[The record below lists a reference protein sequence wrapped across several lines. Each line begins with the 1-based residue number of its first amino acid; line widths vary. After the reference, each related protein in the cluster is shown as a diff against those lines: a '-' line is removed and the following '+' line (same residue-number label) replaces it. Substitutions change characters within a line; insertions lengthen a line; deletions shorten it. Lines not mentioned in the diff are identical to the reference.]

1 MREIIWITWLAVVL
15 TGCQTTQQFDVG
27 TRPQFLVSQLSAG
40 ELKTKLESCLD
51 KPVKRTQFSI
61 GHRGAPLFYPE
72 HTKESYLAAAKMGA
86 GTLECDVTFT
96 KDKKLVCRHAQCDL
110 HATTD
115 ILLQP
120 KLASKCRQPF
130 TPADPDSGIPA
141 SAQCCTSDITLAEFK
156 QLKGKMDGVNNQA
169 TTVAE
174 FVKGTPNWRTD
185 LYASSGTLMTHSES
199 IALFKQLAVN
209 MTPELKAPEVPMP
222 FNGLSQSQLAQKML
236 DEYSEHNVLPSQVF
250 PQSFSYQDIQYW
262 IKHAPEFAN
271 NAVFLDGREASER
284 FDINSPSTWQ
294 PSMDDLVQDQVKIIA
309 PPIWMLITSD
319 KNGDIVPSQYA
330 LAAKRAGLKII
341 AWSLER
347 SGPLANGGG
356 WYYQSVNN
364 AIKNDGDILKVLD
377 ILAKQVGVVAVFSD
391 WPTTTSFY
399 ASCMGINSN

>member
-1 MREIIWITWLAVVL
+1 MRQIIWITWLAVVL
-15 TGCQTTQQFDVG
+15 TGCQAIQRFDVG
-27 TRPQFLVSQLSAG
+27 TRPQFLVSQLPDG
-40 ELKTKLESCLD
+40 ELKEKLTGCLD
-51 KPVKRTQFSI
+51 KPIMRTRFSI

-72 HTKESYLAAAKMGA
+72 HTKESYMAAAKMGA

-96 KDKKLVCRHAQCDL
+96 KDKTLVCRHAQCDL

-130 TPADPDSGIPA
+130 TPANPDSSTLA

-156 QLKGKMDGVNNQA
+156 QLKGKMDGVNRQA

-174 FVKGTPNWRTD
+174 FVRGTPYWRTD

-199 IALFKQLAVN
+199 IALFKQLGVN
-209 MTPELKAPEVPMP
+209 MSPELKAPEVPMP

-236 DEYSEHNVLPSQVF
+236 DEYTEHNVPPSQVF

-271 NAVFLDGREASER
+271 HAVFLDGREAGEQ
-284 FDINSPSTWQ
+284 FDINKPSTWQ
-294 PSMDDLVQDQVKIIA
+294 PSMEDLVKNKVKIIA
-309 PPIWMLITSD
+309 PPIWMLISED
-319 KNGDIVPSQYA
+319 KNGDIIPSQYA

-356 WYYQSVNN
+356 WYYQSVKN
-364 AIKNDGDILKVLD
+364 AVKHDGDILRVLD
-377 ILAKQVGVVAVFSD
+377 ILTKQVGVVAVFSD
-391 WPTTTSFY
+391 WPATTSFY
-399 ASCMGINSN
+399 ASCMGIE

>member
-156 QLKGKMDGVNNQA
+156 QLKGKMDGVNDQA
-169 TTVAE
+169 TTAAE

-236 DEYSEHNVLPSQVF
+236 DEYSEHNVPPSQVF

-356 WYYQSVNN
+356 WYYQSVKN

-391 WPTTTSFY
+391 WPATTSFY

>member
-1 MREIIWITWLAVVL
+1 MRLTLGLIWLTVFL
-15 TGCQTTQQFDVG
+15 TGCQATKQFDVG
-27 TRPQFLVSQLSAG
+27 TRPQFLVSQLPDG
-40 ELKTKLESCLD
+40 ELKEKLASCLD
-51 KPVKRTQFSI
+51 KPIKRTRFSI
-61 GHRGAPLFYPE
+61 GHRGAPLLYPE
-72 HTKESYLAAAKMGA
+72 HTKESYIAAAKMGA

-96 KDKKLVCRHAQCDL
+96 KDKTLVCRHAQCDL

-130 TPADPDSGIPA
+130 TPADPDSGKLA

-156 QLKGKMDGVNNQA
+156 QLRGKMDGVNTQA

-199 IALFKQLAVN
+199 ITLFKQLGVN

-222 FNGLSQSQLAQKML
+222 FNGLSQNQLAQKML
-236 DEYSEHNVLPSQVF
+236 GEYTEHNVPPSQVF

-262 IKHAPEFAN
+262 IKHVPDFAN
-271 NAVFLDGREASER
+271 HAVFLDGREAGEH
-284 FDINSPSTWQ
+284 FDINKPSTWQ
-294 PSMDDLVQDQVKIIA
+294 PSMEDLVKNKVKIIA
-309 PPIWMLITSD
+309 PPIWMLISED
-319 KNGDIVPSQYA
+319 KNGDIIPSQYS
-330 LAAKRAGLKII
+330 LAAKRAGLKIV

-356 WYYQSVNN
+356 WYYQSVKN
-364 AIKNDGDILKVLD
+364 AVKHDGDILRVLD

-391 WPTTTSFY
+391 WPATTSFY
-399 ASCMGINSN
+399 ASCMGIE

>member
-1 MREIIWITWLAVVL
+1 MRQIIWITWLAVVL
-15 TGCQTTQQFDVG
+15 TGCQAIQRFDVG
-27 TRPQFLVSQLSAG
+27 TRPQFLVSQLPDG
-40 ELKTKLESCLD
+40 ELKEKLTGCLD
-51 KPVKRTQFSI
+51 KPIMRTRFSI

-72 HTKESYLAAAKMGA
+72 HTKESYIAAAKMGA

-96 KDKKLVCRHAQCDL
+96 KDKTLVCRHAQCDL

-130 TPADPDSGIPA
+130 TPANPDSSTLA

-156 QLKGKMDGVNNQA
+156 QLKGKMDGVNRQA

-174 FVKGTPNWRTD
+174 FVRGTPYWRTD

-199 IALFKQLAVN
+199 IALFKQLGVN

-222 FNGLSQSQLAQKML
+222 FEGLNQSQLAQKML
-236 DEYSEHNVLPSQVF
+236 NEYSEHNVPPSQVF

-271 NAVFLDGREASER
+271 HAVFLDGREAGEQ
-284 FDINSPSTWQ
+284 FDINKPSTWQ
-294 PSMDDLVQDQVKIIA
+294 PSMEDLVKNKVKIIA
-309 PPIWMLITSD
+309 PPIWMLISED
-319 KNGDIVPSQYA
+319 KNGDIIPSQYA

-356 WYYQSVNN
+356 WYYQSVKN
-364 AIKNDGDILKVLD
+364 AVKHDGDILRVLD
-377 ILAKQVGVVAVFSD
+377 ILTKQVGVVAVFSD
-391 WPTTTSFY
+391 WPATTSFY
-399 ASCMGINSN
+399 ASCMGIE